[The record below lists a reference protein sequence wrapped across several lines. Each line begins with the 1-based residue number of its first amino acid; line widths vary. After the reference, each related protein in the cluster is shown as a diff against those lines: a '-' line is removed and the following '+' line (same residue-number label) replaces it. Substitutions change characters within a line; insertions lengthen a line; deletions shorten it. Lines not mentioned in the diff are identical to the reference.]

1 MAKKLTYNQMLIGEG
16 YNFGQRMNMIR
27 VKRQEEKRKKQ
38 EATLKWGMNLFE
50 SGTFARMFKP
60 KK

>member
-1 MAKKLTYNQMLIGEG
+1 MAKKTYNQILMGEG
-16 YNFGQRMNMIR
+16 FNFGQRMSMIR
-27 VKRQEEKRKKQ
+27 IKRKEEKRKKQ

-50 SGTFARMFKP
+50 SGSFAKMFKP